1 MRRHMRALP
10 LHRLVPVFALL
21 AVVPA
26 RPLTAQQAAVVA
38 PEAPAPAPAP
48 ALCIGAIQPRS
59 EDSPPPEPLK
69 VEPVPPDTPIDVSSD
84 DAILGANGNAEL
96 AGNVRL
102 KQGDREIRAD
112 KVSYDALRQS
122 FDIEGKV
129 EYHDPLLNVRGDK
142 GRYSQTAGAEFSGAE
157 FEIPSRPA
165 RGTAGAMSFDPQGRI
180 GLENVAFTT
189 CPLDDKAWKIQA
201 REITLDTR
209 ARQGVGRDA
218 RVEFKGV
225 PILYTP
231 WISFPLGSERKSG
244 FMFPSLGYSS
254 RSGAQASIPY
264 YWNIAPN
271 YDLTAE
277 PVLYSR
283 RGIDFAGE
291 FRYLTQRQ
299 RGELEFSFLP
309 NDKIYEDDRSFVQLD
324 HVTKLPAGWRAH
336 IDASNVSDSKFFE
349 DFGQGPEGTSTIFL
363 ERLAEV
369 TYRDEHWRIEGSVQD
384 FQTLDQ
390 NLSDLER
397 PYSTLPRL
405 RADGDFTLGGVL
417 SYGFDSEAVSFDRN
431 EGVTGWRFDA
441 LPHVGL
447 EWDGPGYFV
456 RPSVAW
462 RWTQYNLDDV
472 APGADDAP
480 SRTLPT
486 ASIDAGLVFE
496 GPAGSQGQ
504 RRITLEPRLLYVY
517 TPYRNQDELP
527 VFDTAVPDLNL
538 VQLFRTNR
546 YVGADRVSDANQ
558 ASLGVTSRLLD
569 TKDGRQYLA
578 VTLGQTYYFEDP
590 RVRLPSEPVRERSSS
605 DFVAQLAMTAFQN
618 WSADFGV
625 QWNPDESER
634 ERMQARLQYRPNN
647 ESVINVGYRF
657 QQDRL
662 DQAEASAAWPIGNNW
677 SVYARYV
684 HSLEDDEAIDQFAGL
699 EYRACCWRARALARR
714 FVSSQTGEQDTGI
727 YLQLEL
733 SGLASVGSSAAAFLE
748 RAIRGYSREI
758 TTP

>member
-1 MRRHMRALP
+1 M
-10 LHRLVPVFALL
+10 
-21 AVVPA
+21 
-26 RPLTAQQAAVVA
+26 RPLAAQDATPVIQTDTRVTPSPDSPPAS
-38 PEAPAPAPAP
+38 PAPV
-48 ALCIGAIQPRS
+48 LCIGSIQPRTG
-59 EDSPPPEPLK
+59 DTPPPRPPT
-69 VEPVPPDTPIDVSSD
+69 VEPVAPDTPIDVSSD
-84 DAILGANGNAEL
+84 DAILGANGDAAL
-96 AGNVRL
+96 SGNVLL
-102 KQGDREIRAD
+102 KQGNREIRAD
-112 KVSYDALRQS
+112 KVGYDAQRQS
-122 FDIEGKV
+122 FDIEGQV
-129 EYHDPLLNVRGDK
+129 EYKDPLLNVQGEK
-142 GRYSQTAGAEFSGAE
+142 GRYSQTEGAEFTGAQ

-165 RGTAGAMSFDPQGRI
+165 RGTASAMSLDTQGRI

-189 CPLDDKAWKIQA
+189 CPRDDAAWQIQA

-209 ARQGVGRDA
+209 ARQGVGRGA

-231 WISFPLGSERKSG
+231 YISFPLGSERKSG
-244 FMFPSLGYSS
+244 FLFPSLGYSS

-283 RGIDFAGE
+283 RGIDLAGE

-299 RGELEFSFLP
+299 RGELAVNFLP
-309 NDKIYEDDRSFVQLD
+309 GDRIYDDDRSFVRLD
-324 HVTKLPAGWRAH
+324 HVTKLPAGWRAR
-336 IDASNVSDSKFFE
+336 IDAANVSDSKFFE

-363 ERLAEV
+363 ERIAEL
-369 TYRDEHWRIEGSVQD
+369 TYRDENWRIEGSVQD

-390 NLSDLER
+390 NLTDIER

-417 SYGFDSEAVSFDRN
+417 KYGFDSEAVSFDRN

-447 EWDGPGYFV
+447 EWEGPGYFF
-456 RPSVAW
+456 RPGVAW
-462 RWTQYNLDDV
+462 RWTQYDLDDV
-472 APGADDAP
+472 APGGDDSP
-480 SRTLPT
+480 SRSLPT
-486 ASIDAGLVFE
+486 ASFDAGLVFE
-496 GPAGSQGQ
+496 GPTGSRGQ

-517 TPYRNQDELP
+517 TPYRAQDALP

-558 ASLGVTSRLLD
+558 ASLGVTSRLFD

-590 RVRLPSEPVRERSSS
+590 RVRLPTEPVRDRSTS
-605 DFVAQLAMTAFQN
+605 DFVAQLALTAFQN

-625 QWNPDESER
+625 QYNPDESER

-647 ESVINVGYRF
+647 ESVVNVGYRF

-662 DQAEASAAWPIGNNW
+662 DQAEASAAWPIGKNW

-684 HSLEDDEAIDQFAGL
+684 YSLEDDELIDQFAGV
-699 EYRACCWRARALARR
+699 EYRSCCWRARAVGRR
-714 FVSSQTGEQDTGI
+714 FVSSQTGERDTGI

-748 RAIRGYSREI
+748 RAIRGYSRDI